1 MGAPVCPRRAG
12 AHLRGAPLPW
22 RGGRLTTSSAPVAVA
37 EIERVF
43 REAYG
48 RAVSVLVRT
57 CGDIDVAEEAVQ
69 DAFVAAL
76 QRWPAAGVPPDPAGW
91 IVTTARNRAVDRFRR
106 ESSRDERHAEAARLF
121 ARDQDGD
128 QEEHAVRDDQ
138 LRLLFT
144 CCHPALGTA
153 AQVALTLR
161 LLGGLTTAEI
171 ARAFLVPESTMAQRL
186 VRAKGKIRDA
196 RIPYRVPEADELPA
210 RLRAVAAVIHL
221 VFNEGYTA
229 SAGERLV
236 RDDLCR
242 EAIRLGRLLHQ
253 LVPDEPEVT
262 GLLALMLLIDARRA
276 TRTTTAG
283 DLVPLQDQ
291 DRTRWNHALIAEGQT
306 LVRHCLRVNRPGPYQ
321 LQAAIN
327 AVHADARTVA
337 DTDWRQI
344 VRLYDLHLQIA
355 PSAVVALHRAVAVAE
370 VDGPATALAQVDAL
384 DLGTL
389 HLYHA
394 IRADL
399 LRRLDRHSEAA
410 AAYETAI
417 ARAENAA
424 ERRFLERRRGELPAE

>member
-1 MGAPVCPRRAG
+1 
-12 AHLRGAPLPW
+12 
-22 RGGRLTTSSAPVAVA
+22 
-37 EIERVF
+37 
-43 REAYG
+43 
-48 RAVSVLVRT
+48 VSVLVRT